1 MFQSVLFLICIT
13 NCVELQDNSL
23 VPPMVNCL
31 EPLVRVAVITESV
44 PNLVPDVLLLLLLL
58 LLDLPLL
65 VLDHHL
71 CLYTRVI

>member
-1 MFQSVLFLICIT
+1 
-13 NCVELQDNSL
+13 
-23 VPPMVNCL
+23 MVNCL

-58 LLDLPLL
+58 LDFPLL

-71 CLYTRVI
+71 FLCTPVI

>member
-1 MFQSVLFLICIT
+1 
-13 NCVELQDNSL
+13 
-23 VPPMVNCL
+23 MVNCL

-58 LLDLPLL
+58 LDLPLL

-71 CLYTRVI
+71 FLYTRVI

>member
-1 MFQSVLFLICIT
+1 
-13 NCVELQDNSL
+13 
-23 VPPMVNCL
+23 MVNCL

-58 LLDLPLL
+58 DLPLL

-71 CLYTRVI
+71 FLYTRVI

>member
-1 MFQSVLFLICIT
+1 
-13 NCVELQDNSL
+13 
-23 VPPMVNCL
+23 MVNCL

-58 LLDLPLL
+58 LDLPLL

-71 CLYTRVI
+71 FLYAQVI